1 MAKYYHLTT
10 KDKVKNI
17 LKKGLKPSIGEKS
30 KIAGETEPAIY
41 LSDKDSIAYW
51 AIILGY
57 DTILEVDCEVDRDFN
72 YGLYKEYL
80 SYNSIPPERISKS
93 SVYVSHLEYYIAMQK
108 ICINY
113 LSDISLYCS
122 NCAYYYGRPQYNTK
136 ELHDRINHQAKAL
149 LFVVNNLN
157 YPLVLTKE
165 NIINE
170 IQNLGE
176 SGAYTICDVYCNSGK
191 RLYQMLIE
199 YPDDDLAEDR
209 KKIYD
214 YICKTFDGCLEVNTG
229 GFC

>member
-17 LKKGLKPSIGEKS
+17 LKKGLKPSVGTRS
-30 KIAGETEPAIY
+30 QLAGEPDPAIY
-41 LSDKDSIAYW
+41 LSDIDSIGCW
-51 AIILGY
+51 QIILNT
-57 DTILEVDCEVDRDFN
+57 DTILEVDCEIDKEFN
-72 YGLYKEYL
+72 YGSYKEYVT
-80 SYNSIPPERISKS
+80 YNAISPERISKS
-93 SVYVSHLEYYIAMQK
+93 SMYVSYLDYYIAMQRL
-108 ICINY
+108 CTSY
-113 LSDISLYCS
+113 LSTISLYCS
-122 NCAYYYGRPQYNTK
+122 DCAHYYNGEKQT
-136 ELHDRINHQAKAL
+136 ELHNRIDGLGKAL
-149 LFVVNNLN
+149 LYVLNNLN
-157 YPLVLTKE
+157 YSLALTKE

-176 SGAYTICDVYCNSGK
+176 SGAFTICDMYCNSGK

-209 KKIYD
+209 KKIYN